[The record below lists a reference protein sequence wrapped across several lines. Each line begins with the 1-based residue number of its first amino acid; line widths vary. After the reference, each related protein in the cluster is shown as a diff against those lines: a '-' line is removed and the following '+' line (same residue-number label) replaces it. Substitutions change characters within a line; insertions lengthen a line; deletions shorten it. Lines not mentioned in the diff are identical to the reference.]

1 MKKCEM
7 ENLDINQVQNV
18 VNALQMIADAFQK
31 LIAEP
36 DNGEFAVYA
45 PHDGFKTI
53 SRAKM
58 EAMTLKEFKKP
69 GVVMVDNSNLA
80 FLFDDYNSFVIG
92 KEDYIYS
99 PIIWGKIVGEHF
111 MSLAEED
118 YPEVANQM
126 FLRQACATIDEESFF
141 LYRFL
146 GGDEVC
152 VDQSL

>member
-1 MKKCEM
+1 MSKCDM
-7 ENLDINQVQNV
+7 ENLDKNQVEKV

-45 PHDGFKTI
+45 PHDGFMTI
-53 SRAKM
+53 GRAKM
-58 EAMTLKEFKKP
+58 ETMTLKEFKKP

-80 FLFDDYNSFVIG
+80 FLFDDSNSFVIG

>member
-1 MKKCEM
+1 MSKCDM
-7 ENLDINQVQNV
+7 ENLDKNQVEKV
-18 VNALQMIADAFQK
+18 VNALQMIADAFQE
-31 LIAEP
+31 LI
-36 DNGEFAVYA
+36 A

-99 PIIWGKIVGEHF
+99 PIIWGNIVGEHF

>member
-1 MKKCEM
+1 M
-7 ENLDINQVQNV
+7 L
-18 VNALQMIADAFQK
+18 FRS
-31 LIAEP
+31 
-36 DNGEFAVYA
+36 
-45 PHDGFKTI
+45 GFKTI

-152 VDQSL
+152 VDQSH

>member
-7 ENLDINQVQNV
+7 ENLDKNQVQNV

-53 SRAKM
+53 GRAKM
-58 EAMTLKEFKKP
+58 EAMALKEFKKP
-69 GVVMVDNSNLA
+69 GLVIVDNSNLA
-80 FLFDDYNSFVIG
+80 FFFDDYNSFVIG

-99 PIIWGKIVGEHF
+99 PIIWGRIVGEHF
-111 MSLAEED
+111 MSLSEED
-118 YPEVANQM
+118 YPKVANQM
-126 FLRQACATIDEESFF
+126 FLRQAVATIDNDSFF

-152 VDQSL
+152 VDQSH

>member
-1 MKKCEM
+1 MSKCDM
-7 ENLDINQVQNV
+7 ENLDKNQVEKV
-18 VNALQMIADAFQK
+18 VNALQMIADAFQE

-36 DNGEFAVYA
+36 DDGEFAVYA